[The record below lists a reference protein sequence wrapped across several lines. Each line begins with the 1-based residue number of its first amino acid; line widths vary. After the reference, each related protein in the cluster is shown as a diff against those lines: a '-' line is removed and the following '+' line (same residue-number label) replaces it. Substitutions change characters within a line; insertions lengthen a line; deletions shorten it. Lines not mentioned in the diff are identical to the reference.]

1 MLQSLHIDFG
11 GKDAKGKTSDTLY
24 VFHTGRKEWN
34 KPSIQSLQPAPR
46 HSHAACV
53 IGTIMYVT
61 CGQLSGFYM
70 NDIVAFDMKTRKSLS
85 RLCKYLCL
93 LLFANVTCLLLFGAS
108 SCRKAGGQKN
118 TIG

>member
-1 MLQSLHIDFG
+1 MLHLLQIDFG

-70 NDIVAFDMKTRKSLS
+70 NDIVAFDLKTRKSLS
-85 RLCKYLCL
+85 
-93 LLFANVTCLLLFGAS
+93 LFANTFVCCCL
-108 SCRKAGGQKN
+108 QM
-118 TIG
+118 